1 MTLAGALA
9 AGVAALGLD
18 VDAAAQTKLLA
29 YTALLDKW
37 NRTHNLTAIRE
48 PQRVVTHHLLDALA
62 TLPHLPDTKSL
73 RLIDVGSGGGLPGV
87 PLAIA
92 RPQWRVSLLDSNRKK
107 TAFLRQ
113 AVAELALP
121 TVSVIAMRA
130 EDYAPDARFDVAISR
145 AFANLAQ
152 FAAAARHL
160 VRPDGRLLAMKG
172 LYPGEELEALPPAFR
187 VVAVAALNVP
197 GLQADRHLVIM
208 QAMSESPLA

>member
-1 MTLAGALA
+1 RLP
-9 AGVAALGLD
+9 
-18 VDAAAQTKLLA
+18 
-29 YTALLDKW
+29 YTEPLDKW
-37 NRTHNLTAIRE
+37 NRTHNLTGIRE

-62 TLPHLPDTKSL
+62 TLPHLPDAESL

-92 RPQWRVSLLDSNRKK
+92 RSQWRVTLLDSNRKK

-121 TVSVIAMRA
+121 NVTVVAMRA
-130 EDYAPDARFDVAISR
+130 EEYTPDARFDVVISR

-160 VRPDGRLLAMKG
+160 VRPEGRLLALDG
-172 LYPGEELEALPPAFR
+172 LYPREALEALPPAFR
-187 VVAVAALNVP
+187 VVAVPALNVP
-197 GLQADRHLVIM
+197 GLQANRHLVLM
-208 QAMSESPLA
+208 QP

>member
-1 MTLAGALA
+1 MTLARALA

-18 VDAAAQTKLLA
+18 IDAAAQTKLLA

-62 TLPHLPDTKSL
+62 TLPHLPDAKSL

-92 RPQWRVSLLDSNRKK
+92 RPQWRVTLLDSNRKK
-107 TAFLRQ
+107 AAFLRQ
-113 AVAELALP
+113 AVAELAFAN
-121 TVSVIAMRA
+121 VAIAAMRA
-130 EDYAPDARFDVAISR
+130 EDYIPDTPFDVAISR
-145 AFANLAQ
+145 AFADLGQ

-160 VRPDGRLLAMKG
+160 VRPGG
-172 LYPGEELEALPPAFR
+172 
-187 VVAVAALNVP
+187 
-197 GLQADRHLVIM
+197 
-208 QAMSESPLA
+208 

>member
-62 TLPHLPDTKSL
+62 TLPHLPDAKSL

-107 TAFLRQ
+107 AAFLRQ
-113 AVAELALP
+113 AASALALAN
-121 TVSVIAMRA
+121 VAVAAMRGE
-130 EDYAPDARFDVAISR
+130 EDAPGAPFDVVVSR
-145 AFANLAQ
+145 AFADLTP
-152 FAAAARHL
+152 F
-160 VRPDGRLLAMKG
+160 P
-172 LYPGEELEALPPAFR
+172 
-187 VVAVAALNVP
+187 
-197 GLQADRHLVIM
+197 
-208 QAMSESPLA
+208 

>member
-1 MTLAGALA
+1 MTIARALA

-62 TLPHLPDTKSL
+62 TLPHLPGAKSL
-73 RLIDVGSGGGLPGV
+73 RLIDVGSGGGVPGV
-87 PLAIA
+87 PLAIV
-92 RPQWRVSLLDSNRKK
+92 RPQWRITLLDSNRKK

-121 TVSVIAMRA
+121 NVTVVAMRA
-130 EDYAPDARFDVAISR
+130 EDYTPDVRFDVVISR
-145 AFANLAQ
+145 AFADLAQ

-172 LYPGEELEALPPAFR
+172 LYPREELEALPPAFR
-187 VVAVAALNVP
+187 VVAVPALNVP
-197 GLQADRHLVIM
+197 GLEADRHLVIM
-208 QAMSESPLA
+208 EAMSESPVA